1 MAPPVTDLGVAQ
13 AVSAQVSL
21 GPLGAGDVSVQLVHG
36 PVGEGGDLLDVRAEP
51 MVLDHEIDDIH
62 RSYVGHFSPTR
73 AGRYGYTVRVLP
85 AHADLVTPVEL
96 GLIAWS

>member
-1 MAPPVTDLGVAQ
+1 VSR

-21 GPLGAGDVSVQLVHG
+21 GSLLESDVAVELVHG
-36 PVGEGGDLLDVRAEP
+36 PVGEGGELMAASVEP

-62 RSYVGHFSPTR
+62 RAYVGRFSPSR

-85 AHADLVTPVEL
+85 AHEDLVTSVEL